1 MFSLFLFLIVLVL
14 LWCYARHRPAP
25 PSALRLPSVPRPLVI
40 AHGNEAGNGLYPGNT
55 LLYLEKMVELGVDAL
70 EIDLALTADG
80 YLVLIHDTEVDRT
93 TEAQGAVASM
103 TLEELRALNMA
114 HHWTP
119 DGQSF
124 PYRDAPLGVVT
135 IDEVFAA
142 LPNTPLIIELKNDDP
157 RAAQALCRSV
167 RAAGSEG
174 RVVVSSFFGGVIGH
188 FRQLCP
194 EVATGAATFEAMLFF
209 AAQLCHAERLLRPGY
224 QTMQLPMQYYGIPV
238 FSRRFVRAARN
249 CGLHISVWTVNAARD
264 MRRYIDLGLDGVVTD
279 RPDTLIELLQ
289 QQKKLSKAG
298 E

>member
-1 MFSLFLFLIVLVL
+1 MFSLILFAILLVL

-25 PSALRLPSVPRPLVI
+25 PSALRLPKLQRPLVI

-80 YLVLIHDTEVDRT
+80 HLILIHDTDVDRT
-93 TEAQGAVASM
+93 TEAQGAVNSM
-103 TLEELRALNMA
+103 SLEELRRLNMA
-114 HHWTP
+114 HHWTR
-119 DGQSF
+119 DGAYF
-124 PYRDAPLGVVT
+124 PYRDTPLGVVT

-142 LPNTPLIIELKNDDP
+142 LPDTPLIIELKNDDP

-174 RVVVSSFFGGVIGH
+174 RVIVSSFYGGVIRH
-188 FRQLCP
+188 FRRLCP

-209 AAQLCHAERLLRPGY
+209 AAQLCHAEKLLRPCY

-249 CGLHISVWTVNAARD
+249 CGLHISVWTVNDPRE
-264 MRRYIDLGLDGVVTD
+264 MRRYIDLGLNGVVTD
-279 RPDTLIELLQ
+279 RPDSLIEILQ
-289 QQKKLSKAG
+289 QQ
-298 E
+298 